1 MLTGVYI
8 MNDLKEVVL
17 DNPNMVGEILKAYR
31 REKKITQ
38 EELASFAGLSRI
50 GVVKLEKNEGDIKL
64 STLIKVVGLL
74 GFDLVLKS
82 RENK

>member
-1 MLTGVYI
+1 

>member
-1 MLTGVYI
+1 
-8 MNDLKEVVL
+8 MNDLKEVIL
-17 DNPNMVGEILKAYR
+17 DNPNMVGEILKTYR

-38 EELASFAGLSRI
+38 EELANFAGLSRI
-50 GVVKLEKNEGDIKL
+50 GVVKLEKNDGDIKL

>member
-1 MLTGVYI
+1 
-8 MNDLKEVVL
+8 MNDLKEVIL

>member
-1 MLTGVYI
+1 
-8 MNDLKEVVL
+8 MNDLKEVIL

-38 EELASFAGLSRI
+38 EELAGFAGLSRI
-50 GVVKLEKNEGDIKL
+50 GVVKLEKNDGDIKL

>member
-1 MLTGVYI
+1 MLTGVYL
-8 MNDLKEVVL
+8 MNDLEEVIL

-38 EELASFAGLSRI
+38 EELANFAGLSRI
-50 GVVKLEKNEGDIKL
+50 GIVKIEKDEGDVKL

-74 GFDLVLKS
+74 GFDLVLKP